1 MAEIHVPENL
11 ELGQQIGTLVG
22 RAATVNEI
30 EGRNRFEKSCHVA
43 YYVTREDE
51 LAGFCV
57 VDLPLAAYLGAALAM
72 IPSETA
78 KEEIE
83 ADELGEDL
91 LDAYYEVANIM
102 AALLCA
108 DGSPHVRLIGIDE
121 AGMPFE
127 PAVLAT
133 IKDPCRRID
142 IQLDVSEYGSG
153 ALTLLTTHMD

>member
-1 MAEIHVPENL
+1 MAEIHVPEIL

-22 RAATVNEI
+22 RTASVSES

-43 YYVTREDE
+43 YYVTREDA

-57 VDLPLAAYLGAALAM
+57 VDLPLAAFLGAALAM
-72 IPSETA
+72 MPSETA
-78 KEEIE
+78 KEEINSG
-83 ADELGEDL
+83 ELGEDL

-108 DGSPHVRLIGIDE
+108 DGSPHVRLLGIDD

-127 PAVLAT
+127 SAVLST

-142 IQLDVSEYGSG
+142 IQVAVDEYGSG
-153 ALTLLTTHMD
+153 ALTILTAHIG